1 MGDSMKKIL
10 LLILLFPF
18 SVFAYSKYVYAP
30 AFNVGIELKSNGVM
44 IAGTYKIGDISPA
57 MEAGLEVGDMIIS
70 INDNKVSSVKEMM
83 NYINVSDVKI
93 GYIRSNIKNYTN
105 LKLVKDNDTF
115 KTGLYVKDSIS
126 GIGTLTYIDPET
138 KIFGALGHEVGETF
152 NISNGNIYSSYV
164 TAIEPSSDGMAGEKH
179 AKYNKDEIL
188 GNIDKNT
195 IKGIFGKYVD
205 NLSNMKLYEVA
216 KPSKGKAKMLTII
229 EGNRVDAYDINI
241 IKINKNEKTKNIL
254 FEITDDVLLS
264 KTGGIIRGMS
274 GSPIIQNDKIV
285 GAVTHVILSSPHKGY
300 GIFITNMLE
309 EGEN

>member
-1 MGDSMKKIL
+1 MKKIL

-83 NYINVSDVKI
+83 NYINVSDIKI

-164 TAIEPSSDGMAGEKH
+164 TAIEPSSNGFAGEKH

-205 NLSNMKLYEVA
+205 NLSDMKLYEVA

-241 IKINKNEKTKNIL
+241 IKINKNDKTKNIL